1 MASFNAS
8 YLLQTHLGQDAHRSG
23 LVSSRVF
30 RSVCVSRMRPLPG
43 EWTWMPSEGTA
54 AYAALIIAA
63 EGQTVSAGNGPPARA
78 VFLPPIGTATIMWS
92 DPADLIT
99 VWLPPDAV
107 AEFANTSAPVP
118 SALPTSPLLTAV
130 NAFATSLV
138 GAVQDSSGVARYA
151 IERLLVEMAFGALL
165 ERHSSDHLTVAAA
178 PLIERARSV
187 MMARREDPGFTAAQL
202 SQDLHVS
209 ARQLQRAFARE
220 MTTPV
225 VALRRMRVE
234 LAESL
239 LRNPHYDTLSID
251 EVARHSGFTSALQ
264 LRRAFGAEQL
274 PPPSALRS
282 GHT

>member
-1 MASFNAS
+1 MASLNAS
-8 YLLQTHLGQDAHRSG
+8 HLLQTHLGQDAHRSG

-43 EWTWMPSEGTA
+43 EWTWAPPEGSA
-54 AYAALIIAA
+54 AFAALVIAA
-63 EGQTVSAGNGPPARA
+63 EGHTVSAGDGAPTRA
-78 VFLPPIGTATIMWS
+78 LFLPPVGSATIVWS
-92 DPADLIT
+92 EPADLIA

-107 AEFANTSAPVP
+107 SEFANTLAPVP
-118 SALPTSPLLTAV
+118 SALPNSPFLTAIS
-130 NAFATSLV
+130 AFATSLS
-138 GAVQDSSGVARYA
+138 GAAKDSSGVARYA

-187 MMARREDPGFTAAQL
+187 MMARREDAGFTAAQL

-225 VALRRMRVE
+225 IALRRMRVE

-251 EVARHSGFTSALQ
+251 EIARHSGFTSALQ
-264 LRRAFGAEQL
+264 LRRALGAEHL
-274 PPPSALRS
+274 PPPSALRA
-282 GHT
+282 GHG

>member
-8 YLLQTHLGQDAHRSG
+8 HLLQTHLGQDAHRSG

-43 EWTWMPSEGTA
+43 EWTWMPPEGSA

-63 EGQTVSAGNGPPARA
+63 EGQTVSAGDDLPTRA
-78 VFLPPIGTATIMWS
+78 LFLPPVTAATIVWS

-118 SALPTSPLLTAV
+118 SALPSSPLLTAV
-130 NAFATSLV
+130 SAFATSLV
-138 GAVQDSSGVARYA
+138 GTTQDSSGVARYA

-165 ERHSSDHLTVAAA
+165 ERHSSDHIAVVAA
-178 PLIERARSV
+178 PLVERARSV
-187 MMARREDPGFTAAQL
+187 MLARREDAGFTAAQL

-209 ARQLQRAFARE
+209 VRQLQRAFARE
-220 MTTPV
+220 MTTPAI
-225 VALRRMRVE
+225 ALRRMRVE

-251 EVARHSGFTSALQ
+251 EIARHSGFTSALQ
-264 LRRAFGAEQL
+264 MRRAMGAEQL
-274 PPPSALRS
+274 PSPSALRAGRS
-282 GHT
+282 